1 MEDAP
6 LPPHER
12 TWRHPS
18 ELGPTPALVEP
29 SSLRS
34 RALAF
39 SSGAIA
45 AVLVAVMVVSV
56 TPRRTNSPS
65 AVSATTI
72 PAASVQLR
80 SVNRPITTTDFV
92 RVEHR
97 GLSNGPTV
105 ALTGA
110 PNAISSAPATSPT
123 GLAVA
128 SQVPHDDSR
137 VIILTNS
144 FTYDVAWEEI
154 DQLVVPDGAI
164 VITHDGELIAT
175 FVDDELHLLVD

>member
-18 ELGPTPALVEP
+18 ELGPTPGLVEP
-29 SSLRS
+29 SSIRS

-80 SVNRPITTTDFV
+80 SVGQPVTTIDSV
-92 RVEHR
+92 RVEQR

-105 ALTGA
+105 ALAGA
-110 PNAISSAPATSPT
+110 PNAISSAPTASPT

-128 SQVPHDDSR
+128 SQIPHDDSR
-137 VIILTNS
+137 VIILTDS
-144 FTYDVAWEEI
+144 FTYDVAWGELER
-154 DQLVVPDGAI
+154 LVVPDGAI
-164 VITHDGELIAT
+164 VITHEGELIAT
-175 FVDDELHLLVD
+175 FVDDDLRLLVD